1 MHTRVLGILAV
12 AAAFGGMA
20 QAACVNGSVI
30 EGKKRVCAIQ
40 YFGKTVRAARK
51 YIETHD
57 DQVLTFDEAD
67 GFYELNGADL
77 EINAPYIELIGHVS
91 IRAFNPAD
99 PPLSFSPPEK
109 AGRGPDQ
116 PAGGMNGRNGANG
129 AAGGEG
135 GAGTAGHEGKAA
147 GRVRLNVLHIVGSG
161 GLTIDN
167 GGSPGG
173 PGGEGGDGG
182 NGGPGGK
189 GIDRSGCYGCGLL
202 NPCCSDPP
210 GDGGWGGDGGPG
222 GTGAPGGP
230 GGAGGPIEYN
240 RETAQFIT
248 GGRIVPRAVGGA
260 PGPSAQGGLG
270 GAGGRRGDGGS
281 GSNAGGGGSPGR
293 RTPGVDADGVDRRGE
308 RRGSLPPMNKGADG
322 KVLCYSC
329 Q

>member
-1 MHTRVLGILAV
+1 MMHTRTLGILAV
-12 AAAFGGMA
+12 ATAFSGIA
-20 QAACVNGSVI
+20 QATCVNGSVI

-40 YFGKTVRAARK
+40 YFGKTVHAARK
-51 YIETHD
+51 YVETHD

-77 EINAPYIELIGHVS
+77 EINAPSIELIGHAT

-99 PPLSFSPPEK
+99 PALSFSPPGK
-109 AGRGPDQ
+109 AGRGADQ
-116 PAGGMNGRNGANG
+116 PAAGMNGRNGANG

-135 GAGTAGHEGKAA
+135 VAGTVGHEGKAA
-147 GRVRLNVLHIVGSG
+147 GRVRIRVLHIVGSG

-167 GGSPGG
+167 GGSAGG

-189 GIDRSGCYGCGLL
+189 GIDRSGCRAHGFNLCE
-202 NPCCSDPP
+202 SDPP
-210 GDGGWGGDGGPG
+210 GDGGRGGDGGPG
-222 GTGAPGGP
+222 GNGGPGGP

-240 RETAQFIT
+240 REAEQFIT
-248 GGRIVPRAVGGA
+248 GSRIVLRAVGGA

-270 GAGGRRGDGGS
+270 GAGAARGDGGS
-281 GSNAGGGGSPGR
+281 GSAAGGGG
-293 RTPGVDADGVDRRGE
+293 TPGPGNGADRRGE
-308 RRGSLPPMNKGADG
+308 RRGSTPPMNKGVDG
-322 KVLCYSC
+322 KILCYSC